1 MSMANIPVSKASVQG
16 PEGSGKA
23 PFALVAAVVALFF
36 IWGGLTSL
44 NDILIPKLKGL
55 FSLTY
60 SEAML
65 TQFAFF
71 MAYFIVS
78 LPAGHLIAK
87 VGYLKGIVIG
97 LSVMALGCLMFVPA
111 SGSGIYATF
120 LAALFVLAAGITI
133 LQVAANPL
141 IANLG
146 SAATSHSRLTFA
158 QAFNSLGTTIFP
170 PIGAVIILGS
180 LKDVDPKSLSGEA
193 LTSFQIAE
201 ASVIGHAY
209 IGIALILAVIA
220 LFFWWRRAQLPVNA
234 DAATRLGGSFG
245 LLRQPRL
252 GGGVASIFLYVGAEV
267 AIGSALVNYLSQPDV
282 MGLSEQTAGGMLAF
296 YWGGAKVGR
305 FIGAAALRLFSPG
318 KVLASVACGAAAL
331 ALLSAATAGS
341 FAGWALLAVGLM
353 NAIMFPTIFS
363 LGVEG
368 LGDKTPQ
375 GSGLLCM
382 AIVGGAVIPL
392 LFGAL
397 ADATSLAAALTLPAL
412 CYLLIAGYG
421 WSARTHA

>member
-1 MSMANIPVSKASVQG
+1 MAAPVTPDINTESASF
-16 PEGSGKA
+16 SA
-23 PFALVAAVVALFF
+23 PKALVAAVVALFF

-55 FSLTY
+55 FSLSYT
-60 SEAML
+60 EAML

-78 LPAGHLIAK
+78 LPAGYLIAR

-97 LSVMALGCLMFVPA
+97 LGVMAIGCLMFVPA

-120 LAALFVLAAGITI
+120 LAALFVLAAGITV

-141 IANLG
+141 IANMG
-146 SAATSHSRLTFA
+146 SAATSHSRLTLA

-170 PIGAVIILGS
+170 PIGAIVILGS
-180 LKDVDPKSLSGEA
+180 LNAIDPATLSATERAAFQVEEA
-193 LTSFQIAE
+193 A
-201 ASVIGHAY
+201 VIGHAY
-209 IGIALILAVIA
+209 IGIVVILAIIA
-220 LFFWWRRAQLPVNA
+220 AFFWWRRDQIPSVTE
-234 DAATRLGGSFG
+234 DAASLSGSFG
-245 LLRQPRL
+245 LLKLPRL

-267 AIGSALVNYLSQPDV
+267 AIGSLLVNYLIQEDI
-282 MGLSEQTAGGMLAF
+282 MGVSEQSAGKMLAF
-296 YWGGAKVGR
+296 YWGGAMVGR
-305 FIGAAALRLFSPG
+305 FIGAGALRIFSPG
-318 KVLASVACGAAAL
+318 KVLAAVALGAAVLALSSGAL
-331 ALLSAATAGS
+331 AGNIG
-341 FAGWALLAVGLM
+341 GWALLAVGLM

-382 AIVGGAVIPL
+382 GIVGGAIIPL
-392 LFGAL
+392 IVGAV
-397 ADATSLAAALTLPAL
+397 ADATSLATSLIIPAI
-412 CYLLIAGYG
+412 CYLLIAFYG
-421 WSARTHA
+421 WSARRPAQQT

>member
-1 MSMANIPVSKASVQG
+1 MANFAAGNSTSPSSATIN
-16 PEGSGKA
+16 A

-36 IWGGLTSL
+36 LWGGLTSL
-44 NDILIPKLKGL
+44 NDVLIPKLKGL
-55 FSLTY
+55 FQLTY
-60 SEAML
+60 AEAML

-78 LPAGHLIAK
+78 LPAGKLIAR

-97 LSVMALGCLMFVPA
+97 LGVMAAGCLMFVPA
-111 SGSGIYATF
+111 SVSGVYATF

-146 SAATSHSRLTFA
+146 SSATSHSRLTFA

-170 PIGAVIILGS
+170 PIGG
-180 LKDVDPKSLSGEA
+180 
-193 LTSFQIAE
+193 
-201 ASVIGHAY
+201 
-209 IGIALILAVIA
+209 ALILGATTPGNETSAVSAAYVGIA
-220 LFFWWRRAQLPVNA
+220 FALAIMAAFFWLKRAQLPANA
-234 DAATRLGGSFG
+234 EAATQMGGSFG
-245 LLRQPRL
+245 LLRLPRL

-267 AIGSALVNYLSQPDV
+267 AIGSMLINYLAQPGI
-282 MGLSEQTAGGMLAF
+282 MGVTEMAASSLIAL
-296 YWGGAKVGR
+296 YWGGAMAGR
-305 FIGAAALRLFSPG
+305 FIGAVVLRMFSPG

-331 ALLSAATAGS
+331 ALISAASTGS
-341 FAGWALLAVGLM
+341 FAGWALLSVGLM

-368 LGDKTPQ
+368 LGEKTPQ

-382 AIVGGAVIPL
+382 GIVGGALIPL
-392 LFGAL
+392 AVGVL
-397 ADATSLAAALTLPAL
+397 ADATSLATSLIIPAI
-412 CYLLIAGYG
+412 CYLLIAAYG
-421 WSARTHA
+421 WSARKPV